1 MSDVQSMTYAELA
14 AALGIG
20 ADSARNLVRR
30 RRWHRTAGNDG
41 MARIAV
47 PVDYLDRASHAP
59 GSPPADAPADGGGRS
74 HHRGDRDIASDAT
87 HQPSGGRNR
96 DA

>member
-20 ADSARNLVRR
+20 ADSARNLLRR
-30 RRWHRTAGNDG
+30 RRWHRIAGNDG

-47 PVDYLDRASHAP
+47 PVDYLDRALHDPAVP
-59 GSPPADAPADGGGRS
+59 LPMLPPIGGADPPSRS
-74 HHRGDRDIASDAT
+74 SRHRS
-87 HQPSGGRNR
+87 
-96 DA
+96 